1 MFVGAAEQSVVF
13 RSRYAAH
20 FESNVRGVVRGVG
33 NCRESSGLK
42 GIDRVSLRSVTYVSG
57 INCNLCRRNGI
68 NAPNS
73 GVTE

>member
-33 NCRESSGLK
+33 NF
-42 GIDRVSLRSVTYVSG
+42 RVSADLAGSDRSRHRSVTYVFG
-57 INCNLCRRNGI
+57 TNCNPCLRNGI

-73 GVTE
+73 GANE